1 MLFRFLPIYNALKRK
16 ISSAKSIEDT
26 CDSKEILCQAE
37 QSEVKGVAIDDYC
50 KSLITSTN
58 KPGNLELERR
68 RMEGYLADHQET
80 VKYKFSNVLA
90 TPTGFHVVGA
100 TFSGNGSDIFG
111 PLLGRNIPIIEK
123 GIYATSYVT
132 SKFFGH
138 WLCDG
143 VPTSLLKEPDE
154 TLYLWS
160 PSSWGHTSD
169 YLELLGIERV
179 NANYVFFKQMSYC
192 KDIGM
197 NSNRRQRIQEI
208 KEKLKN
214 KGAGV
219 EKVYLSRGDS
229 GVLRKIINEGE
240 LIDALRDLGFH
251 IASVY
256 DPLDDIIGSCASA
269 KVTVSIEGSN
279 TAHLMMSSSF
289 GADHIIIN
297 PADKFSCIFADYASA
312 VGDNIHSVVAVK
324 EKDGYKVDIPRLV
337 KVIKA
342 L

>member
-1 MLFRFLPIYNALKRK
+1 MLFRFLPIYNAFKRK
-16 ISSAKSIEDT
+16 ISSVKSIDDI

-37 QSEVKGVAIDDYC
+37 QSKVKGVAIDDYC
-50 KSLITSTN
+50 RALITSTN
-58 KPGNLELERR
+58 KPDNLELEQR
-68 RMEGYLADHQET
+68 RMEGYLANHQET
-80 VKYKFSNVLA
+80 VKYKFNNVLA
-90 TPTGFHVVGA
+90 TPTGFHVFDA
-100 TFSGNGSDIFG
+100 TFSGNGSDVFG
-111 PLLGRNIPIIEK
+111 PILENNIPIIEK
-123 GIYATSYVT
+123 GFYATSYVT
-132 SKFFGH
+132 SKYFGH

-154 TLYLWS
+154 ELYLWS

-169 YLELLGIERV
+169 YLDLLGIERV
-179 NANYVFFKQMSYC
+179 NATYVFFKQMSYC

-197 NSNRRQRIQEI
+197 NSNRRQRIKKI
-208 KEKLKN
+208 KKELMN
-214 KGAGV
+214 KGTGI

-229 GVLRKIINEGE
+229 GVLRKIVNEDE
-240 LIDALRDLGFH
+240 LTDALHNLGFH

-256 DPLDDIIGSCASA
+256 DPLDDIIDSCAGA

-279 TAHLMMSSSF
+279 VAHLMMCAAF

-297 PADKFSCIFADYASA
+297 PADKFSGIFADYASA
-312 VGDNIHSVVAVK
+312 VGDNVHSIVAVK